1 MIQEFQIQNF
11 FSIRER
17 QTLSFLP
24 TNDDKMRSQYLYE
37 VAEGVELLKIGI
49 VYGSNASGKTTLL
62 DALSFFRRTMLDKPE
77 NKNMGMGYVPFLLDN
92 HSRKKHFLLQMLKAS
107 DFIYHS
113 LEVFIQIR
121 RIRPSCMESIKTL
134 YRKLNNIDKNEF

>member
-24 TNDDKMRSQYLYE
+24 TNDDKMRSLYE

-62 DALSFFRRTMLDKPE
+62 NALSFFRRTMLDNPE
-77 NKNMGMGYVPFLLDN
+77 NKNMGMGVRSF
-92 HSRKKHFLLQMLKAS
+92 SS
-107 DFIYHS
+107 G
-113 LEVFIQIR
+113 
-121 RIRPSCMESIKTL
+121 
-134 YRKLNNIDKNEF
+134 